1 MENRLNN
8 KNVGLGCVIL
18 GGLFLLGGIVL
29 FILYNSI
36 NLYAQKADATI
47 VSRYKVESEED
58 PHIVLELAYRVGDD
72 MVYATDSYYGE
83 IDDDTVNMDIYYNV
97 KDPKQIL
104 DAGWHFEMII
114 PAVFGVLIL
123 LTGLYYMGL
132 ISFGLEP
139 AKKPGEDSSDWD
151 KKYYAAR
158 EKAEN
163 ALIPLL
169 GVISFIV
176 FGIFMVVKKSGWWAW
191 IFIGVGALGVVYLL
205 TDLIPATSEFFA
217 LRRIKKFKGKTMSV
231 DDDFEEFEKKNKG
244 GKANKSKVKE
254 EKTEEVKEE
263 PKEET
268 KEEAVEI
275 PKEYEVEDTF
285 EIKTLNTK
293 KNKKKK

>member
-1 MENRLNN
+1 MGNKLNN
-8 KNVGLGCVIL
+8 KNVGIACAIL
-18 GGLFLLGGIVL
+18 GGLFVLAGVVL
-29 FILYNSI
+29 FILYNSV

-47 VSRYKVESEED
+47 VSKYRIESEED
-58 PHIVLELAYRVGDD
+58 PHTMLELAYRVGDE
-72 MVYATDSYYGE
+72 MVYTTYSCYEE

-139 AKKPGEDSSDWD
+139 AKKPGENSSDWD
-151 KKYYAAR
+151 KKYYMAR

-176 FGIFMVVKKSGWWAW
+176 FGIFMVVRKSGWWAW
-191 IFIGVGALGVVYLL
+191 IFIAVGAIGVIYLL

-217 LRRIKKFKGKTMSV
+217 LRRVKKFKGKTVSV
-231 DDDFEEFEKKNKG
+231 DDDFEEFEKKKGVKPNKG
-244 GKANKSKVKE
+244 KAKE
-254 EKTEEVKEE
+254 ETAEETIKEEIKEE
-263 PKEET
+263 P
-268 KEEAVEI
+268 AEI
-275 PKEYEVEDTF
+275 PEEYEVEDTY
-285 EIKTLNTK
+285 EIKSLNTK

>member
-1 MENRLNN
+1 MGNKLNN
-8 KNVGLGCVIL
+8 KNVGTACIVL

-29 FILYNSI
+29 FILYNSV

-47 VSRYKVESEED
+47 VSKYRIESEED
-58 PHIVLELAYRVGDD
+58 PHTMLELAYRVGDE
-72 MVYATDSYYGE
+72 MVYSTYSCYDE
-83 IDDDTVNMDIYYNV
+83 IDDETVNMDIYYNV

-104 DAGWHFEMII
+104 EAGWHFEMII
-114 PAVFGVLIL
+114 PACFGILIL

-139 AKKPGEDSSDWD
+139 AKKPGENSSDWD

-163 ALIPLL
+163 AFIPLL

-176 FGIFMVVKKSGWWAW
+176 FGVFMVVKKSGWWAW
-191 IFIGVGALGVVYLL
+191 IFVAVGAIGVVYLL
-205 TDLIPATSEFFA
+205 TDLIPAASEFFA
-217 LRRIKKFKGKTMSV
+217 LRRVKKFKGKTVSV
-231 DDDFEEFEKKNKG
+231 DDDFEEFEKKKG
-244 GKANKSKVKE
+244 GKATKAKAKEEPAEEIKETVKE
-254 EKTEEVKEE
+254 EITEE
-263 PKEET
+263 T
-268 KEEAVEI
+268 LEI
-275 PKEYEVEDTF
+275 PEEYEVEDTF

>member
-1 MENRLNN
+1 MGNKLNN
-8 KNVGLGCVIL
+8 KNVGIACAVL
-18 GGLFLLGGIVL
+18 GGLFVLAGVVL
-29 FILYNSI
+29 FILYNSV

-47 VSRYKVESEED
+47 VSKYRIESEED
-58 PHIVLELAYRVGDD
+58 PHTMLELAYRVGDE
-72 MVYATDSYYGE
+72 MVYTTYSCYEE

-114 PAVFGVLIL
+114 PAVFGVMIL

-139 AKKPGEDSSDWD
+139 AKKPGENSSDWD
-151 KKYYAAR
+151 KKYYMAR

-176 FGIFMVVKKSGWWAW
+176 FGIFMVVRKSGWWAW
-191 IFIGVGALGVVYLL
+191 IFIAVGAIGVIYLL

-217 LRRIKKFKGKTMSV
+217 LRRVKKFKGKTVSV
-231 DDDFEEFEKKNKG
+231 DDDFEEFEKKKGVKPNKG
-244 GKANKSKVKE
+244 KAKE
-254 EKTEEVKEE
+254 ETAEETIKEEIKEE
-263 PKEET
+263 P
-268 KEEAVEI
+268 AEI
-275 PKEYEVEDTF
+275 PEEYEVEDTY
-285 EIKTLNTK
+285 EIKSLNTK